1 MDQKDLEKESALELA
16 KKPAEAPPS
25 CDASSASDDDEPEY
39 APIRNPPA
47 SAGAAA
53 GAPRPPSS
61 KEGGGGDLNRPL
73 TAASSAS
80 RRTVSRVRSNNGYG
94 CDDDDDDGSDGNRGA
109 DGNAAG
115 PSHPPERDPF
125 EVCFEK
131 GDRDPLCPRSMG
143 IARKW
148 MIVLITSCGALCVTC
163 ASSIYTSSYGPMT
176 AEFGCSNLVATIG
189 LSTFVLGIAMGP
201 AWSPLSE
208 FYGRRPIYLAS
219 FLLFAVWIVPSA
231 VAHNIETMIV
241 ARFFQGFTGSAFLS
255 VSGGTVSD
263 LFSKQDM
270 SLPMAVFT
278 LAPFIGPCIGP
289 LMGGFIN
296 THVDWRWTHWVLV
309 AWSLVLLA
317 AVALLVPETYHPVLL
332 RDCARALRAE
342 TGDDRWVAPMERRR
356 AGQSSSV
363 AGSVARSLLRPFQM
377 LASEPICVALDLY
390 SAILLGILYL
400 FFGAFPLVFS
410 RNHGFV
416 LWQTGMTF
424 LGLLVGMV
432 AGVFTDPYWQRARA
446 RLVAA
451 LERETGVEGA
461 SEPEFH
467 LPCVMAGGVLT
478 PVGLFMFG
486 WTTFPWVH
494 WIVPLIGS
502 AVFGIGYMLAFK
514 GIFTYLVDAY
524 PTYSASAIAANV
536 FVRCAFAAAFPLF
549 GVQMYNALG
558 YQWATSVLAF
568 LTVAMMPFPFIF
580 FYYGKKIRARS
591 RYAAQ

>member
-1 MDQKDLEKESALELA
+1 MDQRDLEKEATPELA

-25 CDASSASDDDEPEY
+25 CDASSASDEDEPEY
-39 APIRNPPA
+39 APIRNPPP
-47 SAGAAA
+47 SAVA

-61 KEGGGGDLNRPL
+61 KDGGADLNRPL

-80 RRTVSRVRSNNGYG
+80 RRSVSRVRSHNGYG
-94 CDDDDDDGSDGNRGA
+94 CDDDHDDDSDGNKGA
-109 DGNAAG
+109 DGSAAG
-115 PSHPPERDPF
+115 GPGQSPERDPF

-131 GDRDPLCPRSMG
+131 GEKDPLCPRSMG

-148 MIVLITSCGALCVTC
+148 MIVLVTSCGSLCVTC
-163 ASSIYTSSYGPMT
+163 ASSIYTSSYGPMN

-208 FYGRRPIYLAS
+208 LYGRRPIYLAS
-219 FLLFAVWIVPSA
+219 FLLFTVWVVPSA
-231 VAHNIETMIV
+231 VAPNIETMIV

-278 LAPFIGPCIGP
+278 LAPFIGPCVGP
-289 LMGGFIN
+289 LAGGFIN
-296 THVDWRWTHWVLV
+296 TYTGWRWTHWVLLI
-309 AWSLVLLA
+309 WGLVLLVV
-317 AVALLVPETYHPVLL
+317 VALFVPETYHPVLL
-332 RDCARALRAE
+332 RDRARALRAE
-342 TGDDRWVAPMERRR
+342 TGDDRWLAPMERRAAAAPR
-356 AGQSSSV
+356 QSV

-410 RNHGFV
+410 RNHGFE

-478 PVGLFMFG
+478 PVGLFLFG

-502 AVFGIGYMLAFK
+502 VVFGTGYMLAFK

-549 GVQMYNALG
+549 GIQMYNALG
-558 YQWATSVLAF
+558 YQWATSLLAF

-591 RYAAQ
+591 RYAAP